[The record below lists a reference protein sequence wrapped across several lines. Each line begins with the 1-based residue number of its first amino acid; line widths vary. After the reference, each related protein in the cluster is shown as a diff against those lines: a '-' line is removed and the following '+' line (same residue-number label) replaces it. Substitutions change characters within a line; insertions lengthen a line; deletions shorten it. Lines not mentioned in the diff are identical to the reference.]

1 MSRTDPGYLIEVDAA
16 EASKLFAHIRRFKLR
31 AKVNIKLLDDGEWNS
46 WSVWDSHAPSL
57 PWQGGADAATSST
70 QRANQE
76 ESIFGVGIG
85 CMDRR
90 APAMGRREIL
100 PSDRSPH
107 VTRDGDGEVSAAEAS
122 LEAYTVRRMLKG
134 VPEGQR
140 EIWREVALPQESNI
154 DYMGGIDYRKG
165 CYVGQE
171 LTIRT
176 YHTGVVRKR
185 ILPVQLYDAD
195 GEDEPKQLM
204 HREPNIT
211 SSKSS
216 LRTPECPALGT
227 EMTTLS
233 TGVET
238 VRMRKAGKYLDGI
251 GNIGLALCRLDL
263 MTEIK
268 LPAGAPLWRPGLR
281 WQCTW
286 LDEGGA
292 RHGPVGVKAFVP
304 DWHPRGRSRVSE
316 WLA

>member
-1 MSRTDPGYLIEVDAA
+1 MSRADPGYFIEVDAA
-16 EASKLFAHIRRFKLR
+16 EASKLLAHIRRFKLR

-46 WSVWDSHAPSL
+46 WSVWDGQTPSL
-57 PWQGGADAATSST
+57 PGQGGADAATSGA
-70 QRANQE
+70 QRANRG
-76 ESIFGVGIG
+76 ESMFGAGIG
-85 CMDRR
+85 CIDHR

-100 PSDRSPH
+100 PSDRRPD
-107 VTRDGDGEVSAAEAS
+107 VVRDGDGEASAAEAS
-122 LEAYTVRRMLKG
+122 LEAYTVRRMLRG

-176 YHTGVVRKR
+176 HHTGVVRKR

-195 GEDEPKQLM
+195 GDDEPKELI
-204 HREPNIT
+204 HRETSTT
-211 SSKSS
+211 SSRSS
-216 LRTPECPALGT
+216 LPVTERPALGT

-233 TGVET
+233 TGVEA
-238 VRMRKAGKYLDGI
+238 VKMRKAGKYLDGI

-263 MTEIK
+263 MTEIR

-292 RHGPVGVKAFVP
+292 RRGPVGVKAFVP
-304 DWHPRGRSRVSE
+304 DWHPRGGSRVSE
-316 WLA
+316 RPV